1 MPKQT
6 KAGVSKAAAKANK
19 ETLLTEHNTSINN
32 NNDEEDTESVHSQST
47 TNTNTNKRLRSSSS
61 SNTTTTTNSPLK
73 QMTNPNS
80 NTSNKSKAKTSS
92 SPSKLKATAAAAASS
107 SSSSKEVKS
116 YLKDLFAT
124 LKTYRCPTTSHCPS
138 ETFLRLPSS
147 KSRANSHY
155 YAQITRPIDMTQIE
169 QKLNDNLYINV
180 DDFDADFNLLITNA
194 KTFYKTTTTPSSSS
208 SSSSSLEY
216 KHAQML
222 ADIFEVEKK
231 KRFDIV
237 AMLSLMDNK
246 HDGDD
251 NDNEAEE
258 MDEENEETT
267 TPTKRSSSRSAATTT
282 STSSKVS
289 PNAAAHSLVKSK
301 LQTKLNATPSPS
313 TATNLNTSASASADS
328 AQLMASS
335 FEEFFYTM
343 ASHKCPDTKRSLA
356 IVFYMLPS
364 NKV

>member
-47 TNTNTNKRLRSSSS
+47 TNTNKRLRSSSS

-92 SPSKLKATAAAAASS
+92 SPPKLKAAAAASSSSS

-194 KTFYKTTTTPSSSS
+194 KTFYKTTTPSSSS

-267 TPTKRSSSRSAATTT
+267 TPTKRSSSRSATTT

-301 LQTKLNATPSPS
+301 LQTKLNATPPPS
-313 TATNLNTSASASADS
+313 TATNLNTSIIASASADS